1 MPRKPPRITKEQAE
15 MLDRHLDALQ
25 ADAKTIALKNLMHD
39 LHAGISS
46 AREKGA
52 NWQQIAD
59 EVRRICDGNPE
70 QFRSMKGMRFAARDI
85 LGAWKRWNK
94 ANGK

>member
-15 MLDRHLDALQ
+15 MLDRQLDALQ
-25 ADAKTIALKNLMHD
+25 PDAKSIALKTLIRN
-39 LHAGISS
+39 LHAGITS

-59 EVRRICDGNPE
+59 EVRHICERNPE
-70 QFRSMKGMRFAARDI
+70 HFRYMKGMRFAVRDI
-85 LGAWKRWNK
+85 SGAWKRRNK
-94 ANGK
+94 DNGK